1 MNYPTE
7 WKTYEEKQLAR
18 LERYQELAQ
27 KAKQQSQSAYD
38 NSNRL
43 SEIIPFGQPILVGH
57 HSEKMHRR
65 HIEKIHNAMNKS
77 VELQE
82 KAEYYERKV
91 EGILNNNAISSD
103 DPEAVTKLKEKLDS
117 LVAQRENYKE
127 HNKAARKVGK
137 EQLPAY
143 VLQNLSGNIKS
154 VKDRIKHLEN
164 LQKVQEIE
172 EVVNGITLKV
182 DKAENRVKL
191 LFPSIP
197 SEEVRTKLKSNGF
210 HWSPYNKAWQRM
222 ISDWAIS
229 LARTIAQEAL

>member
-18 LERYQELAQ
+18 IERYQELAQ

-43 SEIIPFGQPILVGH
+43 SKMIPFGQPILVGH

-77 VELQE
+77 VELQK
-82 KAEYYERKV
+82 KAEYYGRKV
-91 EGILNNNAISSD
+91 EGILNNNVVSSD

-117 LVAQRENYKE
+117 LVAQREKHKE

-154 VKDRIKHLEN
+154 VKDRLLHLDN

-172 EVVNGITLKV
+172 EVVNGITV
-182 DKAENRVKL
+182 RTTENMVKL

-229 LARTIAQEAL
+229 LARTIAQESL

>member
-1 MNYPTE
+1 MKYNKLVRDRIPE
-7 WKTYEEKQLAR
+7 IIRGQGKTPVVRIADEEEYHK
-18 LERYQELAQ
+18 
-27 KAKQQSQSAYD
+27 K
-38 NSNRL
+38 L
-43 SEIIPFGQPILVGH
+43 SE
-57 HSEKMHRR
+57 K
-65 HIEKIHNAMNKS
+65 
-77 VELQE
+77 LQE
-82 KAEYYERKV
+82 
-91 EGILNNNAISSD
+91 
-103 DPEAVTKLKEKLDS
+103 
-117 LVAQRENYKE
+117 
-127 HNKAARKVGK
+127 KAARKVGK
-137 EQLPAY
+137 EQLHAY

-229 LARTIAQEAL
+229 LAKQ

>member
-43 SEIIPFGQPILVGH
+43 SEMIPCGQPILVGH

-77 VELQE
+77 IELQD
-82 KAEYYERKV
+82 KAEYYEKKV

-117 LVAQRENYKE
+117 LVAQREKYKE

-137 EQLPAY
+137 DQLPGY

-154 VKDRIKHLEN
+154 VKDRIQHLEN
-164 LQKVQEIE
+164 LQKVPEIE

-191 LFPSIP
+191 LFPIIP

-229 LARTIAQEAL
+229 LARTIAQEAH

>member
-18 LERYQELAQ
+18 IERYQELAQ

-43 SEIIPFGQPILVGH
+43 SKMIPFGQPILVGH
-57 HSEKMHRR
+57 HSERMHRR

-91 EGILNNNAISSD
+91 EGILNNNVISSD

-117 LVAQRENYKE
+117 LVTQREKYKE
-127 HNKAARKVGK
+127 HNKVARKVGK

-154 VKDRIKHLEN
+154 VKDRLQHLDN

-172 EVVNGITLKV
+172 EVVNGITV
-182 DKAENRVKL
+182 RTTENMVKL

-229 LARTIAQEAL
+229 LARTIAQESL